1 MMATRQE
8 GSQVIHLER
17 PRLLLVEGTD
27 DYWFFWRIIEHRKS
41 DGIQII
47 EFGGK
52 DTLGE
57 FLTNVLV
64 PRVRATDIVRII
76 GIVRDADDFYDRAY
90 QSVGDS
96 LRRAGLPVPQG
107 PLTYANGVL
116 DDATIRTAAYIMP
129 DNGSPGDLETLCL
142 QAVRDT
148 PAIPCVDGYFDCL
161 ELIGHV
167 PRQESKARLQA
178 FLAANPDNPT
188 LRIGEAIAAGVIPW
202 DSPAFDD
209 VHKFLD
215 MLDAAD

>member
-1 MMATRQE
+1 MATRQE

-27 DYWFFWRIIEHRKS
+27 DYWFFRRIIERRQS
-41 DGIQII
+41 AGIQII

-64 PRVRATDIVRII
+64 PRIRGTDIVRII
-76 GIVRDADDFYDRAY
+76 GIARDADDFYNRAY

-96 LRRAGLPVPQG
+96 LRRAGLPVPQE
-107 PLTYANGVL
+107 PLTYANGML
-116 DDATIRTAAYIMP
+116 DDTTIRTAAYIIP

-142 QAVRDT
+142 QAVRNA

-178 FLAANPDNPT
+178 FLAANPGNPT
-188 LRIGEAIAAGVIPW
+188 LRIGEAIAAGVISW

-215 MLDAAD
+215 MLDAA